1 MTKFDSIYTDIV
13 IDIINNGQMQK
24 GNVRAVYADGTPAY
38 TKYVYGVH
46 FEIKP
51 EDGLPIL
58 QSKHV
63 GWKTAL
69 KELDWIWRQ
78 MSNSVDELND
88 MGVRIWDEWRLKD
101 GTIGKSYGYQ
111 LKNKKRK
118 VMTSTI
124 WPYRDGQVIT
134 NDIREEELNQVEFVL
149 HEIYNNPRSR
159 RIMTSLFDV
168 DDLGDMALEPCVWST
183 NWSVDEEGKLHL
195 FVKQRSGD
203 IMLGVPY
210 NALQYSV
217 LHRRI
222 AQVTGK
228 ELGSMHWT
236 IDNAHIYDR
245 HLELAEEQVTAD
257 ISHLEELKPE
267 LILPDSL
274 QFFRT
279 PLHEAKIINYKH
291 NGSYKY
297 EVAI

>member
-1 MTKFDSIYTDIV
+1 
-13 IDIINNGQMQK
+13 MQK

-38 TKYVYGVH
+38 TKYIYGVH

-58 QSKHV
+58 QSKQV
-63 GWKTAL
+63 GWKTAI
-69 KELDWIWRQ
+69 KEIDWVWRQ
-78 MSNSVDELND
+78 MSNNVETLKY
-88 MGVRIWDEWRLKD
+88 MGVNIWNEWQRSDE
-101 GTIGKSYGYQ
+101 TIGKSYGYQ
-111 LKNKKRK
+111 LGKKSIRPIAAIDG
-118 VMTSTI
+118 STV
-124 WPYRDGQVIT
+124 YK
-134 NDIREEELNQVEFVL
+134 EMNQVEYVL
-149 HEIYNNPRSR
+149 HEIVRNPRSR
-159 RIMTSLFDV
+159 RIMTSLYDV
-168 DDLGDMALEPCVWST
+168 GELHDMALEPCVWNT
-183 NWSVDEEGKLHL
+183 NWSVDDNNKLHL

-203 IMLGVPY
+203 ILLGVPF
-210 NALQYSV
+210 NVTQYAV

-245 HLELAEEQVTAD
+245 HLELAEKQVTAD
-257 ISHLEELKPE
+257 ISHLEEFKPE

-274 QFFRT
+274 QFFNI
-279 PLHEAKIINYKH
+279 PLYDAKIINYKH

>member
-1 MTKFDSIYTDIV
+1 MTKFDSIYKDIV
-13 IDIINNGQMQK
+13 LDIINNGQMQK

-38 TKYVYGVH
+38 TKYIYGVH

-63 GWKTAL
+63 GWKTAI
-69 KELDWIWRQ
+69 KEIDWVWRQ
-78 MSNSVDELND
+78 MSNNVETLKY
-88 MGVRIWDEWRLKD
+88 MGVNIWNEWQREDE
-101 GTIGKSYGYQ
+101 TIGKSYGYQ
-111 LKNKKRK
+111 LGKR
-118 VMTSTI
+118 SI
-124 WPYRDGQVIT
+124 RPIAAIDGRTVHK
-134 NDIREEELNQVEFVL
+134 EMNQVEYVL
-149 HEIYNNPRSR
+149 HEIRRNPRSR
-159 RIMTSLFDV
+159 RIMTSLYDV
-168 DDLGDMALEPCVWST
+168 GELHDMALEPCVWNT
-183 NWSVDEEGKLHL
+183 NWSVDDDNKLHL

-203 IMLGVPY
+203 ILLGVPF
-210 NALQYSV
+210 NVTQYAV

-245 HLELAEEQVTAD
+245 HLELAEKQVTAD
-257 ISHLEELKPE
+257 ISHLEEFKPE

-274 QFFRT
+274 QFFST
-279 PLHEAKIINYKH
+279 PLYESEIINYKH